1 MSPNEFSRAKVLDFH
16 AAACA
21 DALQHYPDLPAE
33 VLHYLASVQICEYP
47 DISPM
52 SSLHPDIFL
61 KMLYHPARV
70 LLVHGKC
77 HPQELVGSV
86 RNYIQIVTKENY
98 YGIAPRA
105 VSDELM
111 KYYEQ
116 S

>member
-1 MSPNEFSRAKVLDFH
+1 MSANEFSREKVLDFH

-21 DALQHYPDLPAE
+21 DALQHYPELPVE
-33 VLHYLASVQICEYP
+33 VLQYLAAVQICEYP
-47 DISPM
+47 EKSPIST
-52 SSLHPDIFL
+52 FQYERFTQV
-61 KMLYHPARV
+61 LYHPV
-70 LLVHGKC
+70 YPLLVHGTRPM
-77 HPQELVGSV
+77 HEIIGAV